1 MTNKPMKF
9 DENGIFA
16 SDSKLSEI
24 ALRVLSRRSVSGNFA
39 VSGSASGMSLD
50 SMTVDSGGSGT
61 SATVTDLDR
70 LGYTTHKRHMT
81 DTTFNGWAN
90 YETWNASLYINNDEP
105 MYRLA
110 VAYVEQARR
119 FGQAIKF
126 DSLIPA
132 LEYNFGQM
140 TPDGVRWMDGRIDTD
155 EMDEMLAEL
164 A

>member
-1 MTNKPMKF
+1 
-9 DENGIFA
+9 
-16 SDSKLSEI
+16 
-24 ALRVLSRRSVSGNFA
+24 
-39 VSGSASGMSLD
+39 
-50 SMTVDSGGSGT
+50 
-61 SATVTDLDR
+61 
-70 LGYTTHKRHMT
+70 MT

-90 YETWNASLYINNDEP
+90 YETWNASLWINNDEP

-119 FGQAIKF
+119 FGAPIKF

-140 TPDGVRWMDGRIDTD
+140 TKDGVRWMDGRIDTD

>member
-1 MTNKPMKF
+1 MT
-9 DENGIFA
+9 A
-16 SDSKLSEI
+16 TY
-24 ALRVLSRRSVSGNFA
+24 
-39 VSGSASGMSLD
+39 
-50 SMTVDSGGSGT
+50 TVPKQD
-61 SATVTDLDR
+61 
-70 LGYTTHKRHMT
+70 
-81 DTTFNGWAN
+81 TFNGWAN
-90 YETWNASLYINNDEP
+90 YETWNASLWIGNDEG

-126 DSLIPA
+126 DNLIPA
-132 LEYNFGQM
+132 LEVNFGQM